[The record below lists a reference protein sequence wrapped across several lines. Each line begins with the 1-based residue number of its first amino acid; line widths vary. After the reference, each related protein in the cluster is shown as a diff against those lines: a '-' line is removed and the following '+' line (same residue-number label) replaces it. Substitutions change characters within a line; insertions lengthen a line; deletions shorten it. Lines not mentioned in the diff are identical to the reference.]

1 LYVLVPLGVVALA
14 VLVAFVVSRLVDTPT
29 TTTGGIPTLP
39 TAPRP
44 EVVPTTALQ
53 TSTSQLPTTSRLP
66 TTSAPP
72 TTAPPSTQQPGQVQ
86 VPDVI
91 GRRPRAARAELEA
104 AGLQVNQQQVPVR
117 DPQQNGR
124 VVLQSPQ
131 AGTTVQRGSTVTIVV
146 GVRFGDGG
154 GNG

>member
-1 LYVLVPLGVVALA
+1 
-14 VLVAFVVSRLVDTPT
+14 
-29 TTTGGIPTLP
+29 
-39 TAPRP
+39 
-44 EVVPTTALQ
+44 
-53 TSTSQLPTTSRLP
+53 
-66 TTSAPP
+66 
-72 TTAPPSTQQPGQVQ
+72 

-131 AGTTVQRGSTVTIVV
+131 AGTTVQRGSSVTILV

-154 GNG
+154 GDG